1 MEKDTCAMLQQFLE
15 YMETLHP
22 NALRTGVACDA
33 SSKTQVRE
41 FLSTL
46 RRFNENPETSGSFPF
61 RFISTD
67 DATLGLLTPAKI
79 DQLLA
84 TVERAGLK
92 RLFRREPLV
101 SGRDVLFF
109 SHAALPFVQT
119 LEDNDIAHANLLA
132 NGIVTDAFAFIGL
145 ITAKQERLAQGCEAL
160 KAVLATK
167 H

>member
-1 MEKDTCAMLQQFLE
+1 MDKDTCAMLQQFLE
-15 YMETLHP
+15 YIEEMHP
-22 NALRTGVACDA
+22 NANGAGGMGDA
-33 SSKTQVRE
+33 SRKPEARQ

-46 RRFNENPETSGSFPF
+46 RRFNENPEMPGSFPF
-61 RFISTD
+61 RFISTN
-67 DATLGLLTPAKI
+67 DATLGLLTPDKI

-101 SGRDVLFF
+101 NGRDVLFF
-109 SHAALPFVQT
+109 SHAALPFVQA
-119 LEDNDIAHANLLA
+119 LEIDDIAHANLLA

-145 ITAKQERLAQGCEAL
+145 ITATKERLVQGGETL
-160 KAVLATK
+160 KAILATK

>member
-1 MEKDTCAMLQQFLE
+1 MEKATCAMLQQFLQ
-15 YMETLHP
+15 YMEELHP
-22 NALRTGVACDA
+22 NAMHSGGEGDACG
-33 SSKTQVRE
+33 KTQARH

-46 RRFNENPETSGSFPF
+46 RRFNENPEVPGSFPF

-67 DATLGLLTPAKI
+67 DATLGLLTPDKI

-92 RLFRREPLV
+92 RLFRREPLM

-119 LEDNDIAHANLLA
+119 LEDKDIAHANLLA
-132 NGIVTDAFAFIGL
+132 NGIVTDGFAFIGL
-145 ITAKQERLAQGCEAL
+145 ITATQERLAQGCEAL

>member
-15 YMETLHP
+15 YMEELHP
-22 NALRTGVACDA
+22 NAKRAGETGGA
-33 SSKTQVRE
+33 SRKTEARQ

-46 RRFNENPETSGSFPF
+46 RRFNENPETPGSFPF

-67 DATLGLLTPAKI
+67 DATLGLLTPDKI
-79 DQLLA
+79 NQLLI

-92 RLFRREPLV
+92 RLFHREPLA
-101 SGRDVLFF
+101 SGCDVLFF

-119 LEDNDIAHANLLA
+119 LKDTDIAHANLMA

-145 ITAKQERLAQGCEAL
+145 ITATQERLIQGCEAL

>member
-1 MEKDTCAMLQQFLE
+1 MKKDTCAMLQQFLG
-15 YMETLHP
+15 YMEELHP
-22 NALRTGVACDA
+22 NARTGVACDA
-33 SSKTQVRE
+33 SSKTQGRQ

-46 RRFNENPETSGSFPF
+46 RRFNENPEAPGSFPF

-67 DATLGLLTPAKI
+67 DATLGILTPAKI
-79 DQLLA
+79 DQMLV

-92 RLFRREPLV
+92 RLFRRELLA
-101 SGRDVLFF
+101 SGRDALFF
-109 SHAALPFVQT
+109 SHAALPFVQA
-119 LEDNDIAHANLLA
+119 LEDTDIAHANLLA

-145 ITAKQERLAQGCEAL
+145 ITATQERLVQGCEAL